1 MVVMA
6 DSRSWAKLR
15 DERLTDP
22 AARKAFDAAQR
33 DMALGDLVRAL
44 RLGEGLTQS
53 QLAERMG
60 TTQSAIARLEA
71 GGRTPSLDTLQS
83 LAETLGEGLIIGFE
97 NDTGRVQGVTLWSD
111 QSKPD
116 ERIQAIN
123 RISNARI
130 SNERLLGLVI
140 PDVGNPF
147 YSEVAAAVE
156 HTARE
161 KGYLLTVANS
171 DSRPENEQDILRSFC
186 ERGVDGL
193 LVIAAPRAD
202 HEFLSSELHMGK
214 RVVFLDRRPQNLK
227 ADFVS
232 SDNVGG
238 ARMAV
243 EHLIEQGH
251 ERIAMLVGDTAVWT
265 DRERLQGYKDALA
278 ASASRIQYDEA
289 LVKTGC
295 RDIGTAEL
303 KTYDLLDLS
312 PPPTAIFAYNNRSA
326 IGAYGAIRGRG
337 STTAL
342 VGFDKFDLAETLRL
356 TVVAQDTFTLGSH
369 ATETLLRRLSG
380 DEFEILDERIP
391 TWLIERGSGEKA
403 PSQGT
408 PAALEEG

>member
-1 MVVMA
+1 MA
-6 DSRSWAKLR
+6 DYRSWAELR
-15 DERLTDP
+15 DERLTEP

-44 RLGEGLTQS
+44 RLGKGLTQS
-53 QLAERMG
+53 QLAGRMG

-156 HTARE
+156 HTARD

-171 DSRPENEQDILRSFC
+171 DSRPKNEKDILRTFC
-186 ERGVDGL
+186 RRRVDGL

-202 HEFLSSELHMGK
+202 HQFLDSELHMGE
-214 RVVFLDRRPQNLK
+214 RVVFIDRRPRNLP
-227 ADFVS
+227 ADFIS
-232 SDNVGG
+232 SDNLGG

-243 EHLIEQGH
+243 EHLIEHGH
-251 ERIAMLVGDTAVWT
+251 ERIAMLVGDTVVWT
-265 DRERLQGYKDALA
+265 DRERLQGYREALA
-278 ASASRIQYDEA
+278 AYGIDYDDA

-303 KTYDLLDLS
+303 ATYELLDLS
-312 PPPTAIFAYNNRSA
+312 DPPTAIFAYNNRSA
-326 IGAYGAIRGRG
+326 IGAVGAIRDRG

-342 VGFDKFDLAETLRL
+342 VGFDDFDLAESLRL
-356 TVVAQDTFTLGSH
+356 TVVAQDTFKLGSY
-369 ATETLLRRLSG
+369 ATETLLRRLS
-380 DEFEILDERIP
+380 DEKFDILDERIP
-391 TWLIERGSGEKA
+391 TWLKPRGSGEKA
-403 PSQGT
+403 PTEAVTDNPSQVA
-408 PAALEEG
+408 PAP